1 MLARLSNESKHILA
15 VGMTMEEQTTFAT
28 EVEEMLYKTFVDL
41 DKDGNGNLDEVRD
54 TPSARDR
61 CWH

>member
-1 MLARLSNESKHILA
+1 
-15 VGMTMEEQTTFAT
+15 MEEQTTFAT